1 MLESLEEELPTAAG
15 AEGLIGLVPDRGL
28 AADGR
33 VCGPQL
39 LQ

>member
-28 AADGR
+28 TADGR
-33 VCGPQL
+33 IRGPEL